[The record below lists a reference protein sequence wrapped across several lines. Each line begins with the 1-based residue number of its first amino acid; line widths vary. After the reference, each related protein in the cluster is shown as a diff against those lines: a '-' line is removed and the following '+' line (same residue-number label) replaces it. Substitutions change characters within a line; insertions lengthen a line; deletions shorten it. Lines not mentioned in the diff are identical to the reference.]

1 MVLSEADSSEFSLQS
16 DFVAAGDRQIMNDS
30 TGFISPPPEPEK
42 VSTFEKMI
50 AYKYDIVILSLL
62 IQLLYSLPLFTF
74 DDGYFFLPLIIYAVT
89 KLIWFPANNT
99 SNIANALMLLNGI
112 SAQRVQKILSV
123 SQWVGVISQDI
134 CVYLFTTICLQ
145 AVLNMLKDSW
155 GT

>member
-1 MVLSEADSSEFSLQS
+1 MSDAESSEFSLQS
-16 DFVAAGDRQIMNDS
+16 QDFVAAGDRQPLNES
-30 TGFISPPPEPEK
+30 TGFMSPPPEQEK
-42 VSTFEKMI
+42 VATFEKII

-62 IQLLYSLPLFTF
+62 IQLSYSLSLVTF
-74 DDGYFFLPLIIYAVT
+74 EDGYFFLPLIIYVVT
-89 KLIWFPANNT
+89 KLIWFPVYNK
-99 SNIANALMLLNGI
+99 SHIANALMLLNGI

-145 AVLNMLKDSW
+145 SILNVLKDTL

>member
-1 MVLSEADSSEFSLQS
+1 MVISEADSSEFSLQS
-16 DFVAAGDRQIMNDS
+16 DFVAAGDRQITNDS
-30 TGFISPPPEPEK
+30 TSFISPPPEPEK

-62 IQLLYSLPLFTF
+62 IQLLYSMPLFTF
-74 DDGYFFLPLIIYAVT
+74 DDGYFFLPLIIYVVT

-99 SNIANALMLLNGI
+99 SNLANALMLLNGI

-145 AVLNMLKDSW
+145 AVVNMLKDSW